1 MTPKKITLIQSSFSQ
16 VLPINETAANLFYT
30 RLFELDPSLRYLFK
44 GDMTDQGKKLMATLK
59 IVVNSLDRL
68 EAILPAVQELGRR
81 HVGYGVE
88 DYHYETVGTALLWTL
103 RQGLGEQFTPEVEA
117 AWGTAYLLLAGA
129 MKAAAAEVA
138 VVRV

>member
-1 MTPKKITLIQSSFSQ
+1 
-16 VLPINETAANLFYT
+16 VLPIAETAANPFYT

-68 EAILPAVQELGRR
+68 EATLPAVQELGRR

-103 RQGLGEQFTPEVEA
+103 SQGLGEQFTPEVEA